1 MIHVKFAL
9 SAAETVW
16 KYYEDYT
23 GFAYQSDMQQRAYHI
38 SRIRACLSQIDAYF
52 DNVYVLQGKNFL
64 DIDEFCRV
72 EFSIE
77 NNYSEIIIKNIWF
90 R

>member
-1 MIHVKFAL
+1 MIHVKFAV
-9 SAAETVW
+9 SAAKTVW
-16 KYYEDYT
+16 RYYEDYIGT
-23 GFAYQSDMQQRAYHI
+23 AYQNDMQQRAYHI

-52 DNVYVLQGKNFL
+52 DDVYVLQGKNFI
-64 DIDEFCRV
+64 DIDEFCRI

-77 NNYSEIIIKNIWF
+77 NNYSEIIVKNIWF